1 MQQPA
6 RLVASQTQEVQQ
18 GYLLWISYI
27 AKTRVSVLVHRGC
40 LVAVTGLE
48 LFQGL
53 CCVSPMTLAGDL
65 TSVYRYFFQESSV
78 LPTEIL
84 NDQKEN
90 LSQWLRSIRI
100 ILFITL
106 PPTLPLS
113 SIIFGIWTKY
123 PGHKGIV
130 LKRKNT
136 HVIIPHDFPLTYL
149 KTSWN
154 VTQLPYAIAFLSIKK
169 KKNPTV

>member
-40 LVAVTGLE
+40 LVAVTGME

-53 CCVSPMTLAGDL
+53 CCVSPMTLVGDL

-106 PPTLPLS
+106 PPHSSLIFYYLWNLNKVSWTQRDCSQTEKHTCHHPSRLS
-113 SIIFGIWTKY
+113 SNVSQDK
-123 PGHKGIV
+123 
-130 LKRKNT
+130 LKCNSTPLCNR
-136 HVIIPHDFPLTYL
+136 FPL
-149 KTSWN
+149 N
-154 VTQLPYAIAFLSIKK
+154 
-169 KKNPTV
+169 